1 MFKRRSAPIFQIACA
16 ALLGAALVGC
26 GAAAQSTV
34 KQPTAT
40 ELQSQLKGSPPALN
54 ALHSEIGQ
62 VQSGGT
68 AEFNRALASVKGY
81 PAVVNVWASWCGPC
95 RYEFPIFGTAS
106 GQLGKS
112 IAFLGVTSRDSAA
125 SAQKFLDTHPVGYP
139 SWNDE
144 SGEIGHSLGVAAG
157 LPATVFFTA
166 DGKRSYI
173 HQGPYSTVEDLKR
186 DINRYAEGK

>member
-1 MFKRRSAPIFQIACA
+1 MFKRRSAPIFQITCA
-16 ALLGAALVGC
+16 ALLVAALVGC

-95 RYEFPIFGTAS
+95 LEEMYKRC
-106 GQLGKS
+106 
-112 IAFLGVTSRDSAA
+112 A
-125 SAQKFLDTHPVGYP
+125 SAFM
-139 SWNDE
+139 
-144 SGEIGHSLGVAAG
+144 
-157 LPATVFFTA
+157 
-166 DGKRSYI
+166 
-173 HQGPYSTVEDLKR
+173 
-186 DINRYAEGK
+186 